1 MKHSPME
8 MMTMTNMGFEKKV
21 GKIIRVEWNK
31 ETGEVRLVME
41 ILDPA
46 FKSRVLHS
54 KDLQDILT
62 IKGKDVIAVATRSE
76 DE

>member
-1 MKHSPME
+1 
-8 MMTMTNMGFEKKV
+8 MTTTSGSERKV
-21 GKIIRVEWNK
+21 GEVVRVEWDQ
-31 ETGEVRLVME
+31 ETGSVRILLE

-62 IKGKDVIAVATRSE
+62 IKGKDAIVIASQ
-76 DE
+76 

>member
-1 MKHSPME
+1 MNRSLME
-8 MMTMTNMGFEKKV
+8 MTMTSYERKV
-21 GKIIRVEWNK
+21 GKVIRVEWDQ
-31 ETGEVRLVME
+31 ETGEVRVLLE

-62 IKGKDVIAVATRSE
+62 IKGRDAIVIASRS
-76 DE
+76 DDDA

>member
-1 MKHSPME
+1 ME
-8 MMTMTNMGFEKKV
+8 SERKV
-21 GKIIRVEWNK
+21 GEVVRVEWDQ
-31 ETGEVRLVME
+31 ETGSVRVLLE

-62 IKGKDVIAVATRSE
+62 IRGKDAIVIASRSA